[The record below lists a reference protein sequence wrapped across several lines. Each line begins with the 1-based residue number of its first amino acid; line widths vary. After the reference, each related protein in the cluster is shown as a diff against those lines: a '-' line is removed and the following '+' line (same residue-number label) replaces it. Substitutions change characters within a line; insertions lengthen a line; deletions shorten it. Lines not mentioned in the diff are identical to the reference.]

1 MDCLENEKRRVAQES
16 LRYIKNGM
24 VVGLGSGS
32 TAEHMIRELGKKIGK
47 GLTITGVASSEKT
60 ANLAREF
67 GIPLTRLDQVATLD
81 INIDGADEFDPN
93 LQLIKGGGG
102 ALLKEKILAHNSK
115 LNVIIADSSKK
126 VDKLG
131 KFKLPIEVI
140 PFAHS
145 GIMAQLHVQALQPVL
160 RSVNGIAFSTDE
172 NNFIIDIDVLAYEDL
187 GELNIMLLKTPGI
200 VETGLFL
207 DSTDILIVGNGEETT
222 TINKR

>member
-1 MDCLENEKRRVAQES
+1 MDRIENEKKRVAQES
-16 LRYIKNGM
+16 LTYVKNGM

-32 TAEHMIRELGKKIGK
+32 TAEHMIRKLGKKIAT

-60 ANLAREF
+60 ANLARDF
-67 GIPLTRLDQVATLD
+67 GIPLTGLDQVTMLD

-115 LNVIIADSSKK
+115 LNIIIADSSKK

-140 PFAHS
+140 PFAHGS
-145 GIMAQLHVQALQPVL
+145 IMAQLHAQALKPVL
-160 RSVNGIAFSTDE
+160 RSVNGITYRTDE

-187 GELNIMLLKTPGI
+187 GKLNTALLKTPGV

-207 DSTDILIVGNGEETT
+207 ESTDILIVGNGEETT
-222 TINKR
+222 TLNKR